1 MRAGIVVNVT
11 RADRHRLEAIALH
24 RSAPHK
30 HVWRAKHH
38 PRHGRP
44 LWHGRDYA
52 PIGQIE
58 AGGMEMAG
66 AVYGRGV
73 EGLTHDKT
81 RTRPLSTD
89 SVQKIVDLALGAT
102 RRRTRWTSNTGESG
116 GSEPAIGATYLRRP
130 PTRAASHPHVQAGDG
145 PEFPERLKDV
155 VGSGRQDSIDTFQLK

>member
-1 MRAGIVVNVT
+1 MIHRFPPRPLASQAGDDDSGHSFGRSPNPCEAVQALDMRAGIVVNVT

-73 EGLTHDKT
+73 EGLTQT
-81 RTRPLSTD
+81 
-89 SVQKIVDLALGAT
+89 LGAT

-116 GSEPAIGATYLRRP
+116 GREPAIGATYLRGP
-130 PTRAASHPHVQAGDG
+130 PTRAASYPHVQAGDG
-145 PEFPERLKDV
+145 PRVP
-155 VGSGRQDSIDTFQLK
+155 